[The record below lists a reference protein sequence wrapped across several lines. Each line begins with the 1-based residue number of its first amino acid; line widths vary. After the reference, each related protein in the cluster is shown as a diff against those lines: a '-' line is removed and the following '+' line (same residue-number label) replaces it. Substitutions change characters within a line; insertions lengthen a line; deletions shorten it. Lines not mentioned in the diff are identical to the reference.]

1 MTAAEAEDA
10 RARCLAAFDE
20 RMGARRDLLARRLA
34 ESGAEAARLAAV
46 LASELQ
52 TLSPAD
58 QARLQQEEQAAT
70 FRLRVVQRR
79 AGEHGTA
86 TVVKRA
92 ALEERLAADK
102 RLAAALAMGG

>member
-58 QARLQQEEQAAT
+58 QARLQQEGSGHAHRE
-70 FRLRVVQRR
+70 
-79 AGEHGTA
+79 
-86 TVVKRA
+86 
-92 ALEERLAADK
+92 
-102 RLAAALAMGG
+102 MGGLMGGPLAG